1 VRTPWGPA
9 SELKKRKLHPGSGTP
24 REEVVANQRQRLFG
38 AVVAVVSEKGYE
50 ATTVSDLIELSGI
63 SRSDFYK
70 HFANKRECMAAAA
83 AALLEPTLDALEQVR
98 QDAGADASQAVFEK
112 LIAMVSAQ
120 PAAGR
125 LCLVELQAAGEAG
138 EEVADRGF
146 EALFGL
152 ASELNDAKPAGER
165 LSPELVRVLA
175 GGLRQVL
182 HNRLYRGREDELPDL
197 SVELWR
203 WLQSVRPPPG
213 ALETPRRQRTAA
225 GAGARFEGYTPG
237 ERIAR
242 AVAAVIAEKGYGAMS
257 TDDVAARAAI
267 SLSTFYE
274 NFADKQDAVLA
285 ALEMSG
291 AQIMALAV
299 PAARRAAGWQEG
311 VRALY
316 EAICAYFAAEPE
328 MARLAMVGIYGAG
341 RRALSRRDRVID
353 SLAEMLAL
361 GFEENPAT
369 PGIAAEAA
377 AAAVYSLMREQVRRK
392 GPESLGAVVPL
403 ATYVTLVGFVGP
415 ERALEVANGGGRGR

>member
-24 REEVVANQRQRLFG
+24 RAEVIANQRERLFG

-50 ATTVSDLIELSGI
+50 AATVGDLIELSGI

-70 HFANKRECMAAAA
+70 HFANKGECMAAAA
-83 AALLEPTLDALEQVR
+83 AALLEPTVDALEQVR
-98 QDAGADASQAVFEK
+98 QDAGPDAPQAVFEK

-120 PAAGR
+120 PAAAR
-125 LCLVELQAAGEAG
+125 LCFVELQAAGEPG

-146 EALFGL
+146 DALVAL
-152 ASELNDAKPAGER
+152 ATDASAAGPAGER
-165 LSPELVRVLA
+165 VSPELVRVLA
-175 GGLRQVL
+175 GGLRQLL
-182 HNRLYRGREDELPDL
+182 HNRLYRGREEELGDL
-197 SVELWR
+197 APELWR
-203 WLQSVRPPPG
+203 WLASVRPPPG
-213 ALETPRRQRTAA
+213 PLEPPRRQRSPTRV
-225 GAGARFEGYTPG
+225 GAGFEGYTPG

-242 AVAAVIAEKGYGAMS
+242 AVAAVIAEKGYGPMS

-274 NFADKQDAVLA
+274 NFADKRDAVLA

-291 AQIMALAV
+291 AQVMALAM
-299 PAARRAAGWQEG
+299 PAARRASGWQEG

-328 MARLAMVGIYGAG
+328 MARLAMVGVFGAG
-341 RRALSRRDRVID
+341 TKALSRRDRVID
-353 SLAEMLAL
+353 SLAAMLAP
-361 GFEENPAT
+361 GFEENPEA
-369 PGIAAEAA
+369 PPIAAEAA
-377 AAAVYSLMREQVRRK
+377 GAAVYALMREQVRRA
-392 GPESLGAVVPL
+392 GPETLGQVVPL

-415 ERALEVANGGGRGR
+415 EQALAVANGEGRRR